1 VRKTIKGAYTIRLPV
16 AIIPHL
22 IEGCP
27 FLRTKIKAENNG
39 ECGYYVRLGGKVKG
53 EAPSPGPGLR

>member
-1 VRKTIKGAYTIRLPV
+1 MTGAYTIRLPV

-39 ECGYYVRLGGKVKG
+39 ECGYYVRLGGKVMG
-53 EAPSPGPGLR
+53 EAR